1 MDYELII
8 KNGYLLDILKDC
20 KQIKYF
26 FYKQY
31 NKYLNF
37 KNMSY
42 NLCKNYNYNK
52 NMENEKMLINAT
64 KFELEQL
71 NQFTSTL
78 KVNGL
83 EKESKIK
90 LIKLKIEL
98 SKIVKEI
105 DEFRKTTVDSI
116 KPDNYDEL
124 QQDLT
129 ENGKQKFEEA
139 QKELNTKFQ
148 EIVVPFYNTLVSI
161 EFEKLTPDEYFSLM
175 AENDLPELAGYEYVY
190 NLLVSE

>member
-1 MDYELII
+1 
-8 KNGYLLDILKDC
+8 
-20 KQIKYF
+20 
-26 FYKQY
+26 
-31 NKYLNF
+31 
-37 KNMSY
+37 
-42 NLCKNYNYNK
+42 
-52 NMENEKMLINAT
+52 MLINAT

-129 ENGKQKFEEA
+129 EKGKKKFEEV

-148 EIVVPFYNTLVSI
+148 EIVVPFYNTQVSI

-175 AENDLPELAGYEYVY
+175 ADNDLPELSGYEYVY

>member
-1 MDYELII
+1 M
-8 KNGYLLDILKDC
+8 K
-20 KQIKYF
+20 
-26 FYKQY
+26 
-31 NKYLNF
+31 
-37 KNMSY
+37 
-42 NLCKNYNYNK
+42 
-52 NMENEKMLINAT
+52 NEKMLINAT

-129 ENGKQKFEEA
+129 EKGKRKFEEA